1 MTSKK
6 EKKLVISLIKDDLVN
21 RKLLIG
27 LDDLGLRPTD
37 YYLNLSDTIFS
48 LMGFSDDKASERIF
62 EHYLDLSEKAK
73 FLDISESQIQ
83 LDKLAQDIYLELT
96 VHRSTLNK

>member
-48 LMGFSDDKASERIF
+48 LMGFSDDQSSERIF
-62 EHYLDLSEKAK
+62 KHYLNLTEKAK
-73 FLDISESQIQ
+73 FLNISESQTQ
-83 LDKLAQDIYLELT
+83 LDILAQEIYLELT
-96 VHRSTLNK
+96 VHSSTLNK

>member
-1 MTSKK
+1 MKSKK
-6 EKKLVISLIKDDLVN
+6 ERKLIVSLIKDDLVN
-21 RKLLIG
+21 RKLLLG

-37 YYLNLSDTIFS
+37 YYLNLGDTIFS

-62 EHYLDLSEKAK
+62 EHYLDLTEKAK
-73 FLDISESQIQ
+73 FLNISESQNQ
-83 LDKLAQDIYLELT
+83 LDNLAQEIYLELI

>member
-48 LMGFSDDKASERIF
+48 LI
-62 EHYLDLSEKAK
+62 
-73 FLDISESQIQ
+73 I
-83 LDKLAQDIYLELT
+83 LT
-96 VHRSTLNK
+96 